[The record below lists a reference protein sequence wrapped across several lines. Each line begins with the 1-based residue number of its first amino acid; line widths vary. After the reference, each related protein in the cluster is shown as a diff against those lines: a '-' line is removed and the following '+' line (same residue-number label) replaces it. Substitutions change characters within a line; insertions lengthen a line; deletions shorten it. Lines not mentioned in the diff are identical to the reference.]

1 VSARRLQ
8 VVPEQLVFGTEE
20 NGAAP
25 ERARTA
31 FPPADA
37 KAYSPQVL
45 TYFAAHAIDP
55 AVAEAAGVTGAGDD
69 IAYPYID
76 ADGRYMRVRKL
87 GGDAKTRQPRGR
99 PLAVW
104 WPGGRPERAETVFVA
119 EGESDALAALTAA
132 GDASLHPAAADILG
146 CVRVAAVPGASF
158 PTDRLVTE
166 LVGLGVKRAVLA
178 LDADAAGN
186 RFAERA
192 AEALSAAGIA
202 SARLPLPEGRDL
214 ADCLAATAVGER
226 GERLANMIADLDYS
240 AQSTSTASPS
250 NGRELVAESYAAI
263 PTERPRWAWAGRI
276 PLGAPTLLVG
286 REKLGKSTLTCALAA
301 GVSRGTLPG
310 DLHGEPASV
319 LLLSYEDHAAS
330 TVKPRL
336 RAAGADPRLVYR
348 VSASRDGAGD
358 LVSLPNDVDA
368 IGAIVAE
375 HGCRLVIVDPF
386 SAALSGEINSH
397 RDQDMRRA
405 IAALSQLAERAD
417 AALLLVAHFNKA
429 AGGDALTRVLG
440 SRGLTAAAR
449 SVLVFGR
456 APDAED
462 GSPDRVLA
470 HAACNVAPEAPSLT
484 CRIEPQLIDG
494 DAGPIETSRLQFIGD
509 CDTHADDLLA
519 TRGEDERSDRDIAAE
534 WLADELADGE
544 WHPARETKT
553 RAKADGIA
561 ERTLQRAL
569 KHLCVEHRRGGFPA
583 VSEWRLPVAPTP
595 PGANGATG
603 TGATGAARTVE
614 PKTPDLPP
622 QSRQC
627 SETGATGV
635 NGHHDLPAGWTVADL
650 EAVAAEH
657 EDGAP

>member
-1 VSARRLQ
+1 MS
-8 VVPEQLVFGTEE
+8 P
-20 NGAAP
+20 
-25 ERARTA
+25 
-31 FPPADA
+31 
-37 KAYSPQVL
+37 AYSPRVL
-45 TYFAAHAIDP
+45 GYLAAHAIDP
-55 AVAEAAGVTGAGDD
+55 AIAEAVGVTGAGDH

-76 ADGRYMRVRKL
+76 TDGRYVRVRKL
-87 GGDAKTRQPRGR
+87 GGDTKTRQPSGR
-99 PLAVW
+99 RLTVW
-104 WPGGRPERAETVFVA
+104 WPGGRPEQAKAVLLV
-119 EGESDALAALTAA
+119 EGESDALAALTAQA
-132 GDASLHPAAADILG
+132 GDASHPAANEILG
-146 CVRVAAVPGASF
+146 GVRVAAVPGASF
-158 PTDRLVTE
+158 PADRLAAE
-166 LVGLGVKRAVLA
+166 LRAVGARRAILA
-178 LDADAAGN
+178 SDADAAGEQ
-186 RFAERA
+186 FAMRA
-192 AEALSAAGIA
+192 ADALGAAGIA
-202 SARLPLPEGRDL
+202 SARLPLPEGCDL
-214 ADCLAATAVGER
+214 ADCLAAASPER
-226 GERLANMIADLDYS
+226 SNWMANAIADLDYS
-240 AQSTSTASPS
+240 AQSTSTASTS
-250 NGRELVAESYAAI
+250 GGRDLVAESFAAI

-336 RAAGADPRLVYR
+336 LAADADPRLVYR

-358 LVSLPNDVDA
+358 LVSLPDDVDA

-429 AGGDALTRVLG
+429 VGGDALTRVLG

-470 HAACNVAPEAPSLT
+470 HAACNVAPEAPSLA
-484 CRIEPQLIDG
+484 CRIEPRTIDG

-509 CDTHADDLLA
+509 CDAHADDLLA
-519 TRGEDERSDRDIAAE
+519 TRGEDERSDREVAAE
-534 WLADELADGE
+534 WLADELADGA
-544 WHPARETKT
+544 WHPAREVKA
-553 RAKADGIA
+553 RAKAEDIA
-561 ERTLQRAL
+561 ERTLHRARVHL
-569 KHLCVEHRRGGFPA
+569 KVEDRREGFPA
-583 VSEWRLPVAPTP
+583 VSEWRLPVVPTT
-595 PGANGATG
+595 AGATG
-603 TGATGAARTVE
+603 TTATGTTEQTSIVE
-614 PKTPDLPP
+614 PETPSPP
-622 QSRQC
+622 LQSCQV
-627 SETGATGV
+627 SESGATGV
-635 NGHHDLPAGWTVADL
+635 ESNDRLPDANPETP
-650 EAVAAEH
+650 
-657 EDGAP
+657 EDSQFVEDAMRRLGVRP

>member
-1 VSARRLQ
+1 
-8 VVPEQLVFGTEE
+8 
-20 NGAAP
+20 
-25 ERARTA
+25 
-31 FPPADA
+31 
-37 KAYSPQVL
+37 VL
-45 TYFAAHAIDP
+45 AYFAAHAIDP
-55 AVAEAAGVTGAGDD
+55 AVAESVGVTGHGDRIAFPYADAAG
-69 IAYPYID
+69 
-76 ADGRYMRVRKL
+76 RFERTRQL
-87 GGDAKTRQPRGR
+87 TGDAKTRQPHGR

-104 WPGGRPERAETVFVA
+104 WPGGRPDRPDHDETVLVA

-132 GDASLHPAAADILG
+132 GDASLHPAAAGILG
-146 CVRVAAVPGASF
+146 GVRVAAVPGASF
-158 PTDRLVTE
+158 PADRLVAE
-166 LVGLGVKRAVLA
+166 LVGLGVKRVVLA
-178 LDADAAGN
+178 PDADAAGDQ
-186 RFAERA
+186 FAERA
-192 AEALSAAGIA
+192 AEELSAAGIA

-214 ADCLAATAVGER
+214 ADCLAATAEAER
-226 GERLANMIADLDYS
+226 SEHLANMIADLDYS
-240 AQSTSTASPS
+240 AQSTSTASTS
-250 NGRELVAESYAAI
+250 SGRELVAESYAAI
-263 PTERPRWAWAGRI
+263 STERPRWAWAGRI

-310 DLHGEPASV
+310 DLHREPASV

-336 RAAGADPRLVYR
+336 LAAGADPQLVYR
-348 VSASRDGAGD
+348 VSASREGADD
-358 LVSLPNDVDA
+358 LVSLPDDVDA

-456 APDAED
+456 TPDGED

-470 HAACNVAPEAPSLT
+470 HAACNVAPEAPSLA
-484 CRIEPQLIDG
+484 CRIEPRLIDG
-494 DAGPIETSRLQFIGD
+494 DAGSIETSRLQFTGD

-534 WLADELADGE
+534 WLADELADGT
-544 WHPARETKT
+544 WHPACEIKEAARAAGITEKTLRRARE
-553 RAKADGIA
+553 RLG
-561 ERTLQRAL
+561 
-569 KHLCVEHRRGGFPA
+569 VEVRREGFPS
-583 VSEWRLPVAPTP
+583 VSEWRLPVTPTP
-595 PGANGATG
+595 TG
-603 TGATGAARTVE
+603 TTGSPAVGHDRENRTAEPDTVSGNPAHAQDTELGATGA
-614 PKTPDLPP
+614 
-622 QSRQC
+622 
-627 SETGATGV
+627 
-635 NGHHDLPAGWTVADL
+635 NGHLDADAELARVVDKFGTEAG
-650 EAVAAEH
+650 
-657 EDGAP
+657 